1 MRVHHAVKTCTCE
14 DIMHLK
20 TQLPPGRDI
29 VSVII
34 LRGVK
39 HTSGFSTNSFIFQT
53 VFLNY
58 LNLTSELLKVQ
69 LTQ

>member
-1 MRVHHAVKTCTCE
+1 MELISEVWETQTHHAVSS
-14 DIMHLK
+14 L
-20 TQLPPGRDI
+20 GRHV

-39 HTSGFSTNSFIFQT
+39 HTSGFSTNSSIFQ
-53 VFLNY
+53 FFFFFNY
-58 LNLTSELLKVQ
+58 LNLTSELLKLQ